1 MPSFDAILP
10 SPGFRRLVFKPLVC
24 KRLVCK
30 RLGFKLSAS
39 TSAYLKLL
47 FCAVLSA
54 AAEVFLKVGADAG
67 GADATMN
74 FSALAHAG
82 TWIGI
87 VFFVANFVVW
97 LDVLRTVPVGIAFA
111 VQAVVQLMV
120 PVAAWAFLNEQI
132 SAGRALGIILVF
144 AGVIVAAAPSALAEE
159 RL

>member
-1 MPSFDAILP
+1 MPSFDFTLP
-10 SPGFRRLVFKPLVC
+10 SF
-24 KRLVCK
+24 
-30 RLGFKLSAS
+30 GFKVSAS
-39 TSAYLKLL
+39 TNAVLKLL

-74 FSALAHAG
+74 FSALTHAG
-82 TWIGI
+82 TWFGI

-111 VQAVVQLMV
+111 VQSVVQLMV
-120 PVAAWAFLNEQI
+120 PVAAWAFLHEQI
-132 SAGRALGIILVF
+132 SAGRALGIALVF
-144 AGVIVAAAPSALAEE
+144 AGVLIAAAPSALAEE